1 MFHNFTFNFKENK
14 VILSMSP
21 FHRKRT
27 RGSENL
33 QFAYGNYSVYKCLLR
48 CCIPGSLLGTGDKTG
63 WGGGEFNLH
72 LHLVT

>member
-33 QFAYGNYSVYKCLLR
+33 QFAYGNHSVYKC
-48 CCIPGSLLGTGDKTG
+48 
-63 WGGGEFNLH
+63 
-72 LHLVT
+72 